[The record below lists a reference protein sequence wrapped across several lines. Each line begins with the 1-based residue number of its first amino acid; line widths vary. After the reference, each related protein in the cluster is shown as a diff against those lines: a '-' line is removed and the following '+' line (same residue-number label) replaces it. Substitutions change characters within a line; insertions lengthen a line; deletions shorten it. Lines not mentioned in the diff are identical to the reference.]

1 MNNSLQQ
8 TQDLER
14 TWPTV
19 GAGTDDDE
27 NDAETTVTSGT
38 SSSRGVSPTRMSQ
51 RLYTQQDRDEAAA
64 EAAGEGASTRS
75 IETRGRLRR
84 ILRAF
89 TLYARRVS
97 YCQVCSSSTSRYAAV
112 YMYKQFRVELS
123 VCSTVMQNPCTCT
136 VSACSLSAC
145 ARVLHHCAVHSASL

>member
-1 MNNSLQQ
+1 VTN

-19 GAGTDDDE
+19 GGGSDE
-27 NDAETTVTSGT
+27 NEPENEPETLTIC
-38 SSSRGVSPTRMSQ
+38 SSRGVSPTRMSQ
-51 RLYTQQDRDEAAA
+51 QRLTQQDRDEAAA

-97 YCQVCSSSTSRYAAV
+97 YCQVCDRYAAV
-112 YMYKQFRVELS
+112 IQRFYRCIGPDAFFERQL
-123 VCSTVMQNPCTCT
+123 
-136 VSACSLSAC
+136 
-145 ARVLHHCAVHSASL
+145 LH